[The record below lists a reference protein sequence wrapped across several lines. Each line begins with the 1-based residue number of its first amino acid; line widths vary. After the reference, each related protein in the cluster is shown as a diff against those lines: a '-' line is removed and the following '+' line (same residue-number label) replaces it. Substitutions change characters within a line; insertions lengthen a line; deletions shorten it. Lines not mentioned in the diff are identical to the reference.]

1 MDGRIAKLNLFTKDY
16 RTQEKVSIDFNGEVV
31 LQDEDFKQYF
41 YKFYQIEDGQ
51 GMSVDINFKED
62 EIKIEERNDVVF
74 MKLSFKKNTL
84 MKCTYEF
91 LDNGLKLEMKTKLF
105 ESTITPELV
114 EFVYDLYDS
123 KDVEHPLTR
132 NVLTIRNEAKKNLC

>member
-1 MDGRIAKLNLFTKDY
+1 
-16 RTQEKVSIDFNGEVV
+16 
-31 LQDEDFKQYF
+31 
-41 YKFYQIEDGQ
+41 
-51 GMSVDINFKED
+51 MSVDINFKED

-105 ESTITPELV
+105 ESTITPEHV

-132 NVLTIRNEAKKNLC
+132 NVLTIRIEAKKNLC